1 MSQLYT
7 SDFRLWAKETA
18 QLLRERRFEAI
29 DLKALIEEVE
39 GLARV
44 DEHAIESQMER
55 LIEHLLKLGYASGR
69 LLEENERGWTLS
81 VVNARL
87 KIAQRIKRV
96 PSLHRYPADILTEAY
111 MVGRNEAGKTVDLEL
126 LPPECPWST
135 SELLDVDFFPAR
147 KQG

>member
-1 MSQLYT
+1 MSQLYA

-69 LLEENERGWTLS
+69 RLKENARGWTLS

-87 KIAQRIKRV
+87 KIAQRMKRV
-96 PSLHRYPADILTEAY
+96 PSLHRYPEDMLTEAY
-111 MVGRNEAGKTVDLEL
+111 EVGRNEAGKTVDLAL
-126 LPPECPWST
+126 IPPDCPWSV
-135 SELLDVDFFPAR
+135 SQLLDSDYFPSR
-147 KQG
+147 EKG

>member
-1 MSQLYT
+1 MSQLYA

-55 LIEHLLKLGYASGR
+55 LIEHLLKWGYASGR
-69 LLEENERGWTLS
+69 LLEANERGWSLS

-96 PSLHRYPADILTEAY
+96 PSLHRYPEDILTEAY
-111 MVGRNEAGKTVDLEL
+111 AVGRNEAGKTVDLEW
-126 LPPECPWST
+126 LPPECPWSV
-135 SELLDVDFFPAR
+135 SQLLDVDFFPAR
-147 KQG
+147 KPG